1 MKAVTIFAPATVANV
16 GCGFD
21 VMGFAFE
28 GIGDIVRM
36 RLLEGEDA
44 IKYINLSGV
53 DLPEDIEMNIMTPA
67 IRAIREASGVNRAVE
82 VKILQKIIPGSGIGS
97 SAAAV
102 SAAVYGYN
110 ALIGFPFNDE
120 ELINFALEGETL
132 ASGAKHADN
141 VAPCLMGG
149 VVLIRDYNPLD
160 LVSIEVVDG
169 RFYVAVV
176 HPHFVVRTKE
186 ARQLLKPQMELPLAI
201 RQWANVGAM
210 VAGML
215 QGDADLVGR
224 SLVDNVAEQA
234 RKGFIPDY
242 DLLKTNIIGA
252 GAMGANIS
260 GSGPSVFALCKTL
273 DDAKR
278 VNKIMDE
285 HFTSRG
291 IECDIYAS
299 PISKKG
305 CVVL

>member
-36 RLLEGEDA
+36 RLLDGEER
-44 IKYINLSGV
+44 IEYINLSGV
-53 DLPEDIEMNIMTPA
+53 DLPADPELNIMTPA
-67 IRAIREASGVNRAVE
+67 IRAIRQASGVNRAVE

-110 ALIGFPFNDE
+110 ALIGHPYTDE
-120 ELINFALEGETL
+120 QLIDFALEGEIL

-160 LVSIEVVDG
+160 LVAIDASAAN
-169 RFYVAVV
+169 FYVAVV
-176 HPHFVVRTKE
+176 HPHFEVRTKE
-186 ARQLLKPQMELPLAI
+186 ARQLLKPQMDLTLAI

-215 QGDADLVGR
+215 QGNVDLIGR
-224 SLVDNVAEQA
+224 SLVDNVAEA
-234 RKGFIPDY
+234 PRKAFIPDY
-242 DLLKTNIIGA
+242 DILKTNIMNA
-252 GAMGANIS
+252 GALGANIS
-260 GSGPSVFALCKTL
+260 GSGPSVFALCSTL
-273 DDAKR
+273 EIARKVNEVMDD
-278 VNKIMDE
+278 
-285 HFTSRG
+285 HFTEKG

-299 PISKKG
+299 PICKKG
-305 CVVL
+305 CTVL

>member
-1 MKAVTIFAPATVANV
+1 MKAVTVFAPATVANV

-36 RLLEGEDA
+36 RLLDGEDK
-44 IKYINLSGV
+44 IEYINLSGV

-67 IRAIREASGVNRAVE
+67 IRAIREASGINRAVE

-102 SAAVYGYN
+102 SSAVYGYN
-110 ALIGFPFNDE
+110 ALIGSPYSDK
-120 ELINFALEGETL
+120 ELIDFALEGETL

-160 LVSIEVVDG
+160 LVAIDVIHNG
-169 RFYVAVV
+169 FYVAVV
-176 HPHFVVRTKE
+176 HPHFVVKTKE
-186 ARQLLKPQMELPLAI
+186 ARKLLKPQMDLTLAI

-215 QGDADLVGR
+215 QGDAELVGR

-234 RKGFIPDY
+234 RKIFIPDY
-242 DLLKTNIIGA
+242 DILKNNILNA

-273 DDAKR
+273 MEAQN
-278 VNKIMDE
+278 VNKVMDE